1 MHKDLLN
8 QLKKILKING
18 IFLIATLIFVF
29 FGMFDVPLGF
39 LFGTVIVII
48 INVIYYFLN
57 KLEEKNK
64 TNPWMIIINILL
76 NVLVVVII
84 VGSMFLSLLL
94 EHLNIKIFSFIS
106 VGFAILLA
114 FIPLIYKKLVG
125 GSK

>member
-57 KLEEKNK
+57 KLEEKNMYYF
-64 TNPWMIIINILL
+64 T
-76 NVLVVVII
+76 
-84 VGSMFLSLLL
+84 
-94 EHLNIKIFSFIS
+94 
-106 VGFAILLA
+106 
-114 FIPLIYKKLVG
+114 
-125 GSK
+125 